1 MNAIATA
8 VNNAMTIA
16 EFDKIQLLASD
27 FNGHYKKCA
36 LNYLEMGRIAFEAK
50 SMGKVVY
57 AIFCER
63 VLMKGDS
70 EMSKLIAIGQHYDL
84 MKHRIECLPSKWTTL
99 YNLTRLPKEEF
110 ETLCDSGRIH
120 QGLTGAQSLELL
132 GKTPEKSAVKSKSDT
147 ASSNNSTSDFTGFGV
162 YIYCESP
169 EKAKEIKTIIQLAI
183 EDGLNVRLSSEYE
196 SYEEAVNDA
205 SALEVA

>member
-8 VNNAMTIA
+8 VNNSMTIA
-16 EFDKIQLLASD
+16 EFEKIENLASD

-36 LNYLEMGRIAFEAK
+36 LGYLEMGRIALEAK
-50 SMGKVVY
+50 SMGKGIY
-57 AIFCER
+57 AMFCER
-63 VLMKGDS
+63 IFMKGDS

-84 MKHRIECLPSKWTTL
+84 MKQRIECLPSKWTTL
-99 YNLTRLPKEEF
+99 YNLTRLKEEEF
-110 ETLCDSGRIH
+110 YALCDSGQIH
-120 QGLTGAQSLELL
+120 QGLTGAQSRELI
-132 GKTPEKSAVKSKSDT
+132 GKKTEKVVSINSKSAGVGDSNSDL
-147 ASSNNSTSDFTGFGV
+147 TGIGV

-169 EKAKEIKTIIQLAI
+169 EKAKEIKTIIQLAV
-183 EDGLNVRLSSEYE
+183 EDGLKVRLSSEYE